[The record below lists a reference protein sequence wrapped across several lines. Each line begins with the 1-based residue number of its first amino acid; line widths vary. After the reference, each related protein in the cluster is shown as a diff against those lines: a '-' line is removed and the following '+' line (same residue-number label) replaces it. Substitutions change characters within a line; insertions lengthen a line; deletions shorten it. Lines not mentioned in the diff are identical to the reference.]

1 MKEQKKIEIKVG
13 ITVLVGLLVLL
24 WVLGWAKNF
33 SFESNE
39 KKISIEF
46 ETVAG
51 LNIGDQVSI
60 KGIKNGYVEDVYIID
75 NSARVDIILNE
86 NVDLRNDARFSLM
99 VLDLMGGK
107 KIEIDPGNSSNLIDY
122 QKLQAG
128 FFLGDI
134 STTMAMLG
142 SVQDDLVDVIY
153 EVKTSLNSLNSLLGD
168 KEFTDEL
175 KQSIFS
181 LNKLIVKTDKLMSDN
196 SQSVSELLNNSNE
209 LVQNSNQ
216 FIIDNKNDLKSTIH
230 NLNGL
235 MSNTDSL
242 VSQLSTFM
250 TDIDNG
256 ENNIGKLVHDKNIM
270 KDLQE
275 TLALLNQLSG
285 LVLEQLKGEGFKVD
299 ADIF

>member
-1 MKEQKKIEIKVG
+1 MKEQKKTEIKVG
-13 ITVLVGLLVLL
+13 ITVLIGILVLL

-39 KKISIEF
+39 KRISVEF

-51 LNIGDQVSI
+51 LNVGDQVSI
-60 KGIKNGYVEDVYIID
+60 KGIKKGYVEEVYIID
-75 NSARVDIILNE
+75 NSARVDIVLNE
-86 NVDLRNDARFSLM
+86 EVDLRDNARFSLM

-107 KIEIDPGNSSNLIDY
+107 KIEIDPGNSSSLIDY

-142 SVQDDLVDVIY
+142 SVQDDLVDVIH
-153 EVKTSLNSLNSLLGD
+153 EVKSSLNSLNKLLGNS
-168 KEFTDEL
+168 EFTDEL
-175 KQSIFS
+175 QQSIIS
-181 LNKLIVKTDKLMSDN
+181 LNRLIIKTDKLISDN
-196 SQSVSELLNNSNE
+196 SQSVNELLNNSNE

-216 FIIDNKNDLKSTIH
+216 FIIDNKSNIKSTIQ

-242 VSQLSTFM
+242 VTQLSTFM
-250 TDIDNG
+250 SDIDNG
-256 ENNIGKLVHDKNIM
+256 ENNIGKLVHDEQIM

-275 TLALLNQLSG
+275 TLTLLKQLSG
-285 LVLEQLKGEGFKVD
+285 LVLEQIKGEGFKVD
-299 ADIF
+299 ADIL

>member
-1 MKEQKKIEIKVG
+1 MKEQKKTEIKVG
-13 ITVLVGLLVLL
+13 ITVLIGILVLL

-39 KKISIEF
+39 KRISVEF

-51 LNIGDQVSI
+51 LNVGDQVSI
-60 KGIKNGYVEDVYIID
+60 KGIKKGYVEEVYIID
-75 NSARVDIILNE
+75 NSARVDIVLNE
-86 NVDLRNDARFSLM
+86 EVDLRDNARFSLM

-122 QKLQAG
+122 QKLQSG

-142 SVQDDLVDVIY
+142 SVQDDLVDVIH
-153 EVKTSLNSLNSLLGD
+153 EVKSSLNSLNKLLGNS
-168 KEFTDEL
+168 EFTDEL
-175 KQSIFS
+175 QQSIIS
-181 LNKLIVKTDKLMSDN
+181 LNRLIIKTDKLISDN
-196 SQSVSELLNNSNE
+196 SQSVNELLNNSNE

-216 FIIDNKNDLKSTIH
+216 FIIDNKSNIKSTIQ

-242 VSQLSTFM
+242 VTQLSTFM
-250 TDIDNG
+250 SDIDNG
-256 ENNIGKLVHDKNIM
+256 ENNIGKLVHDEQIM

-275 TLALLNQLSG
+275 TLTLLKQLSG
-285 LVLEQLKGEGFKVD
+285 LVLEQIKGEGFKVD
-299 ADIF
+299 ADIL

>member
-1 MKEQKKIEIKVG
+1 MKEQKKTEIKVG
-13 ITVLVGLLVLL
+13 ITVLIGIFVLL

-39 KKISIEF
+39 KRISVEF

-60 KGIKNGYVEDVYIID
+60 KGIKKGYVEDIYMID
-75 NSARVDIILNE
+75 NSARVNIILNE
-86 NVDLRNDARFSLM
+86 DVDLRDNARFSLM

-107 KIEIDPGNSSNLIDY
+107 KIEIDPGNSSNLIDF
-122 QKLQAG
+122 QNLQTG

-153 EVKTSLNSLNSLLGD
+153 EVKTSLNSLNKLLGNT
-168 KEFTDEL
+168 EFTDEIQ
-175 KQSIFS
+175 QSVIS
-181 LNKLIVKTDKLMSDN
+181 LNNLIIKTDKLISDN
-196 SQSVSELLNNSNE
+196 SQSVGELLNNSNE
-209 LVQNSNQ
+209 LVQNSNK
-216 FIIDNKNDLKSTIH
+216 FIIDNKSEIKSTIQ
-230 NLNGL
+230 NLNAL

-242 VSQLSTFM
+242 VTQLSTFM
-250 TDIDNG
+250 TDIDSG
-256 ENNIGKLVHDKNIM
+256 ENNIGRLVNDEQIM

-275 TLALLNQLSG
+275 TLAILNQLSG

>member
-1 MKEQKKIEIKVG
+1 MKEQKKTEIKVG
-13 ITVLVGLLVLL
+13 ITVLIGILVLL

-39 KKISIEF
+39 KRISVEF

-51 LNIGDQVSI
+51 LNVGDQVSI
-60 KGIKNGYVEDVYIID
+60 KGIKKGYVEEVYIID
-75 NSARVDIILNE
+75 NSARVDIVLNE
-86 NVDLRNDARFSLM
+86 EVDLRDNARFSLM

-122 QKLQAG
+122 QKLQSG

-142 SVQDDLVDVIY
+142 SVQDDLVDVIH
-153 EVKTSLNSLNSLLGD
+153 EVKSSLNSLNKMLGNS
-168 KEFTDEL
+168 EFTDEL
-175 KQSIFS
+175 QQSIIS
-181 LNKLIVKTDKLMSDN
+181 LNRLIIKTDKLISDN
-196 SQSVSELLNNSNE
+196 SQSVNELLNNSNK

-216 FIIDNKNDLKSTIH
+216 FIIDNKSDIKSTIQ

-242 VSQLSTFM
+242 VTQLSTFM
-250 TDIDNG
+250 SDIDNG
-256 ENNIGKLVHDKNIM
+256 ENNIGKLVHDEQIM

-275 TLALLNQLSG
+275 TLTLLKQLSG
-285 LVLEQLKGEGFKVD
+285 LVLEQIKGEGFKVD
-299 ADIF
+299 ADIL

>member
-1 MKEQKKIEIKVG
+1 MKEQKKTEIKVG
-13 ITVLVGLLVLL
+13 ITVLIGILVLL

-39 KKISIEF
+39 KRISVEF

-51 LNIGDQVSI
+51 LNVGDQVSI
-60 KGIKNGYVEDVYIID
+60 KGIKKGYVEEVYIID
-75 NSARVDIILNE
+75 NSARVDIVLNE
-86 NVDLRNDARFSLM
+86 EVDLRDNARFSLM

-122 QKLQAG
+122 QKLQSG

-142 SVQDDLVDVIY
+142 SVQDDLVDVIH
-153 EVKTSLNSLNSLLGD
+153 EVKSSLNSLNKMLGNS
-168 KEFTDEL
+168 EFTDEL
-175 KQSIFS
+175 QQSIIS
-181 LNKLIVKTDKLMSDN
+181 LNRLIIKTDKLISDN
-196 SQSVSELLNNSNE
+196 SQSVNELLNNSNE

-216 FIIDNKNDLKSTIH
+216 FIIDNKSNIKSTIQ

-242 VSQLSTFM
+242 VTQLSTFM
-250 TDIDNG
+250 SDIDNG
-256 ENNIGKLVHDKNIM
+256 ENNIGKLVHDEQIM

-275 TLALLNQLSG
+275 TLTLLKQLSG
-285 LVLEQLKGEGFKVD
+285 LVLEQIKGEGFKVD
-299 ADIF
+299 ADIL

>member
-1 MKEQKKIEIKVG
+1 MKEQKKTEIKVG
-13 ITVLVGLLVLL
+13 ITVLIGIFILL

-39 KKISIEF
+39 KRISIEF

-86 NVDLRNDARFSLM
+86 DVDLRDNARFSLM

-142 SVQDDLVDVIY
+142 SVQDDLVDVIH
-153 EVKTSLNSLNSLLGD
+153 EVKTSLNSLNNLLGD
-168 KEFTDEL
+168 SEFTDEL
-175 KQSIFS
+175 KHSVIS
-181 LNKLIVKTDKLMSDN
+181 LNKLILKTDNLISDN
-196 SQSVSELLNNSNE
+196 SQSISKLLKSSNE
-209 LVQNSNQ
+209 LVRNSNQ
-216 FIIDNKNDLKSTIH
+216 FIIDNKSDVKSTIQ

-242 VSQLSTFM
+242 VTQLSMFM
-250 TDIDNG
+250 TEIDNG
-256 ENNIGKLVHDKNIM
+256 ENNIGKLVHDEQMM

-275 TLALLNQLSG
+275 TLALLKQLSG
-285 LVLEQLKGEGFKVD
+285 LVLEQLKGEGFKVN

>member
-1 MKEQKKIEIKVG
+1 MKEQKKTEIKVG
-13 ITVLVGLLVLL
+13 ITVLIGIFVLL

-33 SFESNE
+33 SFDSNE
-39 KKISIEF
+39 KRISVEF

-60 KGIKNGYVEDVYIID
+60 KGIRKGYVEDIYMID
-75 NSARVDIILNE
+75 NSARVNIILNE
-86 NVDLRNDARFSLM
+86 DVDLRDNARFSLM

-107 KIEIDPGNSSNLIDY
+107 KIEIDPGNSSSLIDF
-122 QKLQAG
+122 QKLQTG

-153 EVKTSLNSLNSLLGD
+153 EVKTSLNSLNKLLGNT
-168 KEFTDEL
+168 EFTEEIQ
-175 KQSIFS
+175 QSVVS
-181 LNKLIVKTDKLMSDN
+181 LNSLIIKTDKLISDN
-196 SQSVSELLNNSNE
+196 SQSVGELLNNSNE
-209 LVQNSNQ
+209 LVQNSNK
-216 FIIDNKNDLKSTIH
+216 FIIDNKSEIKSTIQ
-230 NLNGL
+230 NLNTL

-242 VSQLSTFM
+242 VTQLSTFM
-250 TDIDNG
+250 TDIDSG
-256 ENNIGKLVHDKNIM
+256 ENNIGRIVNDEKIM
-270 KDLQE
+270 KDIQE
-275 TLALLNQLSG
+275 TLAILKQLSG